1 MIDQENDT
9 LSANTNKNTH
19 MMYHQDKKTNLIT
32 CTTEMPTNITNT
44 DVSRDNC
51 RKKEKT
57 ELSSNQRRRPL
68 PPSPTCTSSHPSS
81 DDLAETMEQLSEF
94 NLYEDDQL
102 GFDFS
107 SSEHDNSND
116 VSDFNDLPI
125 HIEDE
130 SLSTSQAQV
139 PMASILS
146 TKPCT
151 SSAPTKKED
160 GLYQRKSGGE
170 RTVRFSSCL
179 VTGIYTR
186 PRTSEDEWH
195 EYYYSSHELQRM
207 FDDYTGNSNPMR
219 RQQCIIVAEEEDL
232 DLWESTEPSVAS

>member
-1 MIDQENDT
+1 MTAANPIMIDQENDT
-9 LSANTNKNTH
+9 LAANTNKNTH
-19 MMYHQDKKTNLIT
+19 MMHHQDEKTDLIT

-44 DVSRDNC
+44 NVSTENL
-51 RKKEKT
+51 KKEKAA
-57 ELSSNQRRRPL
+57 LSSNQRQPL

-81 DDLAETMEQLSEF
+81 DDLEETMDRLSEF
-94 NLYEDDQL
+94 NLYEDEQL

-130 SLSTSQAQV
+130 SLSASQAQV
-139 PMASILS
+139 HTVSILS
-146 TKPCT
+146 TKPST
-151 SSAPTKKED
+151 SLVVPTKKED
-160 GLYQRKSGGE
+160 DLFHKKSGGE

-195 EYYYSSHELQRM
+195 EYYYSSHELQR
-207 FDDYTGNSNPMR
+207 
-219 RQQCIIVAEEEDL
+219 
-232 DLWESTEPSVAS
+232 